1 MTDISVESA
10 DTQGLLEILLK
21 PSWIRLLLLIN
32 AFAGLYI
39 FEIAWKKVERLR
51 KPIKELDDM
60 FPQFKRTDI

>member
-1 MTDISVESA
+1 MTDISVESVEN
-10 DTQGLLEILLK
+10 QGLLEILLK

-32 AFAGLYI
+32 AFTGLYL

-60 FPQFKRTDI
+60 FPQFKRSDI